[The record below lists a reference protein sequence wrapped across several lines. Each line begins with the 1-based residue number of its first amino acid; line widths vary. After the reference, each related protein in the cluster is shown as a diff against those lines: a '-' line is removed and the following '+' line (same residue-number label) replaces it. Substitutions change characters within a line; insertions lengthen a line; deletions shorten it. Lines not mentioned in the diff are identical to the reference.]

1 MIASHS
7 RMLDRNLLPR
17 PCPSEA
23 PLTRPAMST
32 ISTKAGII
40 VSDDEIPQSTL
51 RRSSGTATIPTLGSI
66 VQNGKLAV

>member
-1 MIASHS
+1 
-7 RMLDRNLLPR
+7 
-17 PCPSEA
+17 
-23 PLTRPAMST
+23 MST